1 LAPKKQ
7 ISFFPKFDHQ
17 WAEKKW
23 PSIHAAP
30 YISRLLFN
38 ATHLAMQFSTRLL
51 KLIAWLATTLFTS
64 MCTLLKRTHTRWE
77 QHCQARWERDPRT
90 AALRKELE
98 ESRDAAKVEVQQLQW
113 SLAEFKAEVAFKL
126 GCILAP
132 CVNGGRPLYSP
143 LYTMT
148 CGCTV
153 DVGEH
158 MCMARGGKL
167 YRGVYFREAR
177 LFSTV
182 LTSLR
187 QMEHWMSKQIL
198 TNTTPLRTTAPPARA
213 VTLVDQG
220 TDPMPPPPNATPLA
234 LPDVKRLLEDHCT
247 DPVTLEVLESPVIL
261 GCGHA
266 IGEQSLATWRRTASW
281 CPWCRQTIRSQCRSV
296 ALQNTIAAI
305 KELRD
310 RLEQAKG
317 E

>member
-1 LAPKKQ
+1 
-7 ISFFPKFDHQ
+7 
-17 WAEKKW
+17 
-23 PSIHAAP
+23 
-30 YISRLLFN
+30 
-38 ATHLAMQFSTRLL
+38 MQFSARLL
-51 KLIAWLATTLFTS
+51 KLIAWLATTLLTH
-64 MCTLLKRTHTRWE
+64 MCTLLKHTHTRWE

-98 ESRDAAKVEVQQLQW
+98 ESRDAAKAEVQQLQW

-187 QMEHWMSKQIL
+187 HMEHWMSKQI
-198 TNTTPLRTTAPPARA
+198 TTPLRKTAPPARA
-213 VTLVDQG
+213 VPLVDQG
-220 TDPMPPPPNATPLA
+220 TDPMPPPPNATPLT
-234 LPDVKRLLEDHCT
+234 LPDVERLLDHCN
-247 DPVTLEVLESPVIL
+247 DPVTLDVLESPVIL

-266 IGEQSLATWRRTASW
+266 IGEQSLATWRRSASSQQ
-281 CPWCRQTIRSQCRSV
+281 CPWCRQPIRSQCRSV

-305 KELRD
+305 KELRG
-310 RLEQAKG
+310 RLEQAKS

>member
-1 LAPKKQ
+1 
-7 ISFFPKFDHQ
+7 
-17 WAEKKW
+17 
-23 PSIHAAP
+23 
-30 YISRLLFN
+30 
-38 ATHLAMQFSTRLL
+38 MQLGARLL

-77 QHCQARWERDPRT
+77 RDPRT

-98 ESRDAAKVEVQQLQW
+98 ESRDAAKEEVQHLQW
-113 SLAEFKAEVAFKL
+113 SLAQFKEEVAFRL
-126 GCILAP
+126 GCVLAP
-132 CVNGGRPLYSP
+132 CVNDGRRLYSP
-143 LYTMT
+143 LYTMK

-153 DVGEH
+153 DVGLH
-158 MCMARGGKL
+158 NCMARGGML
-167 YRGVYFREAR
+167 CRGVYFHEAR

-198 TNTTPLRTTAPPARA
+198 TNTTPLRMTAPPARA

-234 LPDVKRLLEDHCT
+234 LPDVERLLDHCA
-247 DPVTLEVLESPVIL
+247 DPVTLDVLESPVIIL

-266 IGEQSLATWRRTASW
+266 IGEQSLATWRRTDSF
-281 CPWCRQTIRSQCRSV
+281 CPLCRQTIRFQCRSF
-296 ALQNTIAAI
+296 ALQSTIAAI

-317 E
+317 A